1 MDAAQ
6 ADPRR
11 VDEDAATWETPPRRP
26 PDLSAAPVLSV
37 EGFEGPLDWLV
48 ELARARRIDLQKISI
63 VALIAAFEAAMLDA
77 LAPQAA
83 APTLARWG
91 DWLVMAADLTVLR
104 SRLLLPA
111 DAAETRD
118 AEAHGEA
125 LRRLLVGRTA
135 ISVAADWLDRR
146 TQLGRNV
153 FARGRSDAASPAQRG
168 RAGDVTGLLRACLVA
183 LALPAEAG
191 AAYRAPAKPFWTT
204 TDAVA
209 RIRAWLPTPGEAG
222 CALGGFLPGV
232 PASAPDRDLRCR
244 AALASTFV
252 GGLELAREGVLGLEQ
267 EQSWQVVRVV
277 RCEVAERR
285 GASSMM

>member
-1 MDAAQ
+1 MDAA
-6 ADPRR
+6 DPRAAI
-11 VDEDAATWETPPRRP
+11 EDTAAWETPPRRP

-63 VALIAAFEAAMLDA
+63 RALVEAFEAALLQA
-77 LAPQAA
+77 LAQPRTPAS
-83 APTLARWG
+83 TLARWGG
-91 DWLVMAADLTVLR
+91 DWLVMAADLTMLR

-111 DAAETRD
+111 DT
-118 AEAHGEA
+118 AEARRAQADAEA
-125 LRRLLVGRTA
+125 LRRQMLGRA
-135 ISVAADWLDRR
+135 EIAAAADWMDRR

-153 FARGRSDAASPAQRG
+153 FARGRSNVASPAQRG

-204 TDAVA
+204 ADAVA
-209 RIRAWLPTPGEAG
+209 RIRAWLPTLGEAG
-222 CALGGFLPGV
+222 SGLEVFLPGV
-232 PASAPDRDLRCR
+232 PANAPDRDHRCR
-244 AALASTFV
+244 AAVASTFV

-267 EQSWQVVRVV
+267 DQLWQPVRVL
-277 RCEVAERR
+277 RCEAVERR